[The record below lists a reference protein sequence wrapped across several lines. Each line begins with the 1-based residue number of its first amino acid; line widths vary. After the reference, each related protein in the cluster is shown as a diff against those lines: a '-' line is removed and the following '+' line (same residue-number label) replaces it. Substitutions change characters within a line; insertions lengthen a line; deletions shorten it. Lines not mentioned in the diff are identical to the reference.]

1 MPILSILWEAVKPTL
16 VVWGFGF
23 SVMTVVEL
31 LAPRERQSLGGRLPG
46 LLFWAIWLAISGIAY
61 AGFRTLW
68 SALGIPP
75 LLTLPTGAGWQT
87 PVSLV
92 VAPLVGAV
100 TYDFFFYWCHR
111 AQHRWLWRY
120 HAVHH
125 SIRELSAVNA
135 FHHPI
140 EPFVQI
146 LLIAVPTSLIANEA
160 GPVVPAIL
168 IVRTC
173 RHSSSIRRPAGIWVR
188 WQASWSTIAS
198 TASIIRSKPGI
209 STAIS
214 ARSRRC
220 GTGCSVRR
228 GCRRRTNGPR
238 PASPR
243 STSRARCTNGSRS
256 RSPMTGRAPRPN
268 GQSRRPCGYKDIFM

>member
-31 LAPRERQSLGGRLPG
+31 LAPREQQSLGGRLPG

-168 IVRTC
+168 IVMHLQAFFIHTPTRWHLGPLASVVVDNRFHRIHHSLETRHFDRNFGAFTTLWDRLFGTAWMPAKDEWPATGIAEVDQPRTL
-173 RHSSSIRRPAGIWVR
+173 HQWV
-188 WQASWSTIAS
+188 ALPVAYD
-198 TASIIRSKPGI
+198 
-209 STAIS
+209 
-214 ARSRRC
+214 
-220 GTGCSVRR
+220 
-228 GCRRRTNGPR
+228 
-238 PASPR
+238 
-243 STSRARCTNGSRS
+243 RARAASEQ
-256 RSPMTGRAPRPN
+256 PRAPPVR
-268 GQSRRPCGYKDIFM
+268 I